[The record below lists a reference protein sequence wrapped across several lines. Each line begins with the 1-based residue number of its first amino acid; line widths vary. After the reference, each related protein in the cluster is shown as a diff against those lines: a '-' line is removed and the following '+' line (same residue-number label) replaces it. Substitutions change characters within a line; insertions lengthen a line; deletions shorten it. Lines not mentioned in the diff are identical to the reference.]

1 MNLHRRFVAGL
12 LLAVALP
19 LAQHALGSG
28 RASAQTA
35 APGQTR
41 RPVSAVS
48 GGAGL
53 TLHAYTFVHQPA
65 SEALALIHPLLSERG
80 TVELQPAD
88 NTIAIRDTRA
98 VIARIMP
105 LLRAFDHPVRGL
117 SVEVMIV
124 KASRA
129 VMSPPVSHSDLP
141 PDLTRRL
148 RSLLP
153 YDIYDLAARAD
164 LATSEGEAVA
174 YDLGQDFQVSFRVG
188 TVHADR
194 SIRLAEFLV
203 RRSGRGVGA
212 AAKPKPLIF
221 TNLNLALDQNISLA
235 LAKSEESREALMIV
249 LTVRAVEREP

>member
-1 MNLHRRFVAGL
+1 MNLRRRFAAGL
-12 LLAVALP
+12 LWAVALSLGQGAP
-19 LAQHALGSG
+19 LFGQAAGPTAG
-28 RASAQTA
+28 KRPSAN
-35 APGQTR
+35 PG
-41 RPVSAVS
+41 
-48 GGAGL
+48 L
-53 TLHAYTFVHQPA
+53 MLHAYTFVHQPA
-65 SEALALIHPLLSERG
+65 SEALAWVHPLLSERG

-88 NTIAIRDTRA
+88 NTIVIRDSRA

-105 LLRAFDHPVRGL
+105 LLHEFDHPIRSL

-153 YDIYDLAARAD
+153 YEIYDLAARAD
-164 LATSEGEAVA
+164 LATSEGQAVA
-174 YDLGQDFQVSFRVG
+174 YDLGQEFQVSFRVG
-188 TVHADR
+188 TVHSDR
-194 SIRLAEFLV
+194 RVRLAEFLV
-203 RRSGRGVGA
+203 RRSGRTGGGA
-212 AAKPKPLIF
+212 ASRSKPLIF
-221 TNLNLALDQNISLA
+221 TNLNLALDQNVSLA

>member
-1 MNLHRRFVAGL
+1 MNLRRRFTAGL
-12 LLAVALP
+12 WAVALP
-19 LAQHALGSG
+19 LALG
-28 RASAQTA
+28 
-35 APGQTR
+35 APGFSQAS
-41 RPVSAVS
+41 RPAKKPAV
-48 GGAGL
+48 AAL

-65 SEALALIHPLLSERG
+65 SEAMPLVHPMLSERG

-105 LLRAFDHPVRGL
+105 LLREFDHPIRAL

-153 YDIYDLAARAD
+153 YEIYDLAARAE
-164 LATSEGEAVA
+164 LSTAEGETVA

-188 TVHADR
+188 TVHSDKNV
-194 SIRLAEFLV
+194 RLAEFLV
-203 RRSGRGVGA
+203 RRSGRGGA
-212 AAKPKPLIF
+212 GSGASSRPKPLIF

-249 LTVRAVEREP
+249 LTVRAADREP

>member
-1 MNLHRRFVAGL
+1 MNLHRRFLAGL

-19 LAQHALGSG
+19 LAQGALGLA
-28 RASAQTA
+28 RVAEAQTA
-35 APGQTR
+35 R
-41 RPVSAVS
+41 RPVSPAATAS
-48 GGAGL
+48 GL

-65 SEALALIHPLLSERG
+65 SEALALVHPLLSARG

-105 LLRAFDHPVRGL
+105 LLREFDHPVRAL

-124 KASRA
+124 RASRA

-164 LATSEGEAVA
+164 LATSEGETVA

-188 TVHADR
+188 TVHSDKG
-194 SIRLAEFLV
+194 IRLAEFLV
-203 RRSGRGVGA
+203 RRSGRSAGA
-212 AAKPKPLIF
+212 SAKPKPLIF

-249 LTVRAVEREP
+249 LTVRAADREP

>member
-1 MNLHRRFVAGL
+1 MNLRRRYFAGL

-19 LAQHALGSG
+19 LAQGALGFP
-28 RASAQTA
+28 ASAQTA
-35 APGQTR
+35 KRPSPG
-41 RPVSAVS
+41 AS
-48 GGAGL
+48 GL
-53 TLHAYTFVHQPA
+53 ILHAYTFVHQPA
-65 SEALALIHPLLSERG
+65 SEALALVHPLLSERG

-105 LLRAFDHPVRGL
+105 LLREFDHPVRAL

-141 PDLTRRL
+141 ADLTRRL
-148 RSLLP
+148 RNILP

-164 LATSEGEAVA
+164 LSTAEGEAVA

-188 TVHADR
+188 TVHTDR

-203 RRSGRGVGA
+203 RRSGRVGSGA
-212 AAKPKPLIF
+212 SAKPKPLIF

-249 LTVRAVEREP
+249 LTVRAAEREP

>member
-1 MNLHRRFVAGL
+1 MNLRRRFAAGL
-12 LLAVALP
+12 LWAVALSP
-19 LAQHALGSG
+19 ALG
-28 RASAQTA
+28 
-35 APGQTR
+35 APAYPQA
-41 RPVSAVS
+41 RPVKRPAAAV
-48 GGAGL
+48 GL

-65 SEALALIHPLLSERG
+65 SEAMPLIHPMLSQRG
-80 TVELQPAD
+80 TVELQPAG

-105 LLRAFDHPVRGL
+105 LLRAFDHPIRAL

-153 YDIYDLAARAD
+153 YEIYDLAARAD
-164 LATSEGEAVA
+164 LSTKEGETVA
-174 YDLGQDFQVSFRVG
+174 YDLGQDFHVSFRVG
-188 TVHADR
+188 TVHSDK

-203 RRSGRGVGA
+203 RRSGRTGPGVA
-212 AAKPKPLIF
+212 TRPKPLIF

-249 LTVRAVEREP
+249 LTVRAGREP

>member
-1 MNLHRRFVAGL
+1 MNLRRRLLAGL
-12 LLAVALP
+12 LWALALP
-19 LAQHALGSG
+19 LAQGALGFG
-28 RASAQTA
+28 PASAQTA
-35 APGQTR
+35 GQAR
-41 RPVSAVS
+41 KPASAAVPS
-48 GGAGL
+48 GL

-65 SEALALIHPLLSERG
+65 REALSLVHPLLSQRG

-98 VIARIMP
+98 VIAKIMP
-105 LLRAFDHPVRGL
+105 LLREFDHPVRAL

-124 KASRA
+124 RASRA

-153 YDIYDLAARAD
+153 YEIYDLAARAD
-164 LATSEGEAVA
+164 LSTAEGESVA

-188 TVHADR
+188 TVHSDR

-203 RRSGRGVGA
+203 RRSGRSGA
-212 AAKPKPLIF
+212 GSGASAKPKPLIF

-249 LTVRAVEREP
+249 LTVRAAEREP